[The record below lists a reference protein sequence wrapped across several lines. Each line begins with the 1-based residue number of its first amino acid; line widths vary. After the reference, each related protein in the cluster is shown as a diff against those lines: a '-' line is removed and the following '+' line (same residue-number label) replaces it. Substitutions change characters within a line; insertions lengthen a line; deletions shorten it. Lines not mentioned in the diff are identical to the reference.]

1 MEPADIGWTGL
12 VASLVLVA
20 VAVGVSASQRLHQ
33 TPSIL
38 WACARALVQL
48 VLVGAGVVLV
58 FDGPLWLSAVWVVLI
73 VAYAGV
79 TVWRRAPEVPRM
91 LALSLGAMSAA
102 AVVTLGVIFGLGIF
116 PLEPRALVP
125 LAGLMLGNSMSNTVL
140 AARRV
145 VEEVRDHRD
154 EVEAR
159 LALGQSS
166 TQAARPFV
174 RRAIRS
180 ALIPQLEAT
189 KAVGVVALP
198 GTMTG
203 LILAGASPR
212 QAVLVQVAIM
222 YLILGAVATTATTV
236 ALGVAHRLFTDDHR
250 LLPLPRPSDG
260 G

>member
-1 MEPADIGWTGL
+1 MDPADIGWTGL
-12 VASLVLVA
+12 AASLVLVA
-20 VAVGVSASQRLHQ
+20 VAVALSAWQRLHQ

-48 VLVGAGVVLV
+48 VLVGAGLLLV
-58 FDGPLWLSAVWVVLI
+58 FEGPLWLSAVWVVLI
-73 VAYAGV
+73 VLYAGV

-91 LALSLGAMSAA
+91 LTLSLVAMTTA

-166 TQAARPFV
+166 THAARPFV
-174 RRAIRS
+174 RRAIRA
-180 ALIPQLEAT
+180 ALIPQLEST

-203 LILAGASPR
+203 LILAGASPT

-236 ALGVAHRLFTDDHR
+236 ALGVAQRLFTHDHR
-250 LLPLPRPSDG
+250 LLPLPRPSEG
-260 G
+260 